1 MVGTMGQRQHATV
14 IQFPI
19 EKRVS
24 ATKGT
29 GVRQQFEIVDARLR
43 RLDQALKSLAVVRA
57 TTMAVYLDL
66 LDQLCP

>member
-1 MVGTMGQRQHATV
+1 MDQRQHAKV

-19 EKRVS
+19 EKRIK
-24 ATKGT
+24 ATKGV

-43 RLDQALKSLAVVRA
+43 RLDQALKSLTLVRA
-57 TTMAVYLDL
+57 ATMTAYLDL